1 MSPEEEKARLYIETI
16 DKICLHID
24 AVQRNCKKL
33 AERLIL
39 NGELEF
45 GRKLIAHA
53 YIHDNSKF
61 YGLEFDFLTQRDDKD
76 KLFLAVRNHQQL
88 NAHHP
93 EHWGSIHEMPRLYIA
108 EMVCDWL
115 ARSQEFGTG
124 VRDFVKIKA
133 MPKYDF
139 KEGDECYKQIEE
151 FISLLCHNDFA

>member
-16 DKICLHID
+16 DAICSHID
-24 AVQRNCKKL
+24 GVQRNCKRL
-33 AERLIL
+33 AEKLIL
-39 NGELEF
+39 KGELEF

-61 YGLEFDFLTQRDDKD
+61 YGLEFDFLNQRVDKD
-76 KLFLAVRNHQQL
+76 KLFLAVKNHQQL

-93 EHWGSIHEMPRLYIA
+93 EHWGDIHNMPRLYIA

-124 VRDFVKIKA
+124 VREYIRSKA
-133 MPKYDF
+133 MPKYGFTEEDI
-139 KEGDECYKQIEE
+139 CYKNIEE
-151 FISLLCHNDFA
+151 FLSLLCYNDFA